1 MLKKIV
7 LLSVLFLVV
16 AVQSGAEQTTGLV
29 FVGKI
34 QEISS
39 KTTLT
44 PTSKENSLVIKLD
57 SKPNTEFLLT
67 AADGARFGLI
77 ETKGPSPILAPGRV
91 KGLGWKV
98 RLTCDKQSF
107 AFGNPTYTVTNLE
120 RLD

>member
-7 LLSVLFLVV
+7 LLLVLLFVV
-16 AVQSGAEQTTGLV
+16 MVLSGAEQTTGLI
-29 FVGKI
+29 FEGKI

-44 PTSKENSLVIKLD
+44 PTSKENFLVIKLD
-57 SKPNTEFLLT
+57 SKPNVEFRLT

-77 ETKGPSPILAPGRV
+77 ETKGPSPIITPGRV

-98 RLTCDKQSF
+98 RLTCDKQTF
-107 AFGNPTYTVTNLE
+107 AFSNPIYMVTNLE